1 MNLWLQQAGF
11 FCPFQNQGTYFFLIF
26 HLFPEPVSQMTQ
38 LGFQLSNLAL
48 IPKKAF
54 FTAGPIASRQ
64 DSLRIN
70 NIPVRRDKGPPEA
83 ILLP

>member
-1 MNLWLQQAGF
+1 
-11 FCPFQNQGTYFFLIF
+11 
-26 HLFPEPVSQMTQ
+26 MTQ

-64 DSLRIN
+64 DPVRIN
-70 NIPVRRDKGPPEA
+70 NISVRRDKGPPEA